1 MSKKSKRR
9 KVYRYYRRKR
19 PRRPGL
25 GTYLS
30 SKLLE
35 ICIVLLAV
43 VLLVYAFSFYRK
55 LSQTEAKEQENLV
68 FARAQILNACG
79 KKGLAHKVAQR
90 LKRMKVGNIVYQ
102 ITEVEKLEDSAPEES
117 LILDRLGDEENETPS
132 EVALLTA
139 GALGIRER
147 NVIYKRLEDNDR
159 GIWLTI
165 VIGGDGE
172 KLLASD

>member
-19 PRRPGL
+19 PKKSGL
-25 GTYLS
+25 RTYVS

-43 VLLVYAFSFYRK
+43 VLLIYGFSFYRK

-68 FARAQILNACG
+68 LARAQILNACG
-79 KKGLAHKVAQR
+79 KKDLAHKVARR
-90 LKRMKVGNIVYQ
+90 LRRMKVDNIVYQ

-139 GALGIRER
+139 GALGIHER
-147 NVIYKRLEDNDR
+147 NVICKRLEDNYR
-159 GIWLTI
+159 GISLTI

-172 KLLASD
+172 MLLGSN

>member
-1 MSKKSKRR
+1 
-9 KVYRYYRRKR
+9 
-19 PRRPGL
+19 
-25 GTYLS
+25 
-30 SKLLE
+30 
-35 ICIVLLAV
+35 
-43 VLLVYAFSFYRK
+43 
-55 LSQTEAKEQENLV
+55 
-68 FARAQILNACG
+68 
-79 KKGLAHKVAQR
+79 
-90 LKRMKVGNIVYQ
+90 MKVDNIVYQ

-117 LILDRLGDEENETPS
+117 LILDRLGDEENQTPS

-147 NVIYKRLEDNDR
+147 NVICKRLEDNDR